1 MKQLGGENHAATKQK
16 ETNKRNK
23 MRVSNRMWRVEQI
36 KIIII
41 IIKKTKR
48 EKNKTCKDYD

>member
-23 MRVSNRMWRVEQI
+23 MRVSNRM
-36 KIIII
+36 
-41 IIKKTKR
+41 
-48 EKNKTCKDYD
+48 